1 MKAVCGRKAEK
12 KKRERERGERWREG
26 RVNIFK
32 HLFLAGGVDVAF
44 AAYSQSLDLFI
55 L

>member
-12 KKRERERGERWREG
+12 KKRERGDRWREG
-26 RVNIFK
+26 SINIFK
-32 HLFLAGGVDVAF
+32 HLFLAGGEDVAF
-44 AAYSQSLDLFI
+44 AAYPQSLDLFI